1 MPVNKNHFHKS
12 IWIYVTDI
20 QTKNQIKITTKILN
34 AEPSILEWSVDIE
47 DIDNVLRVE
56 SENLKEKH
64 IQFLLEKQGFTCTP
78 MVG

>member
-1 MPVNKNHFHKS
+1 MPANKNHFHKS

-34 AEPSILEWSVDIE
+34 AEPSILEWSVDTE

-78 MVG
+78 MVS

>member
-1 MPVNKNHFHKS
+1 MPANKNHFHKS

-34 AEPSILEWSVDIE
+34 AEPSILEWSVDTE

-56 SENLKEKH
+56 SENIKEKH